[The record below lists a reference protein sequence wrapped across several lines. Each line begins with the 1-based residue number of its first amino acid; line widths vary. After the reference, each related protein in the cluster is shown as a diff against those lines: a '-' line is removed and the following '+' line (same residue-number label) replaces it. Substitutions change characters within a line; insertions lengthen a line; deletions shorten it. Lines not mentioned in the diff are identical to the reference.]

1 MKLALGTVQFGLKY
15 GLGNTK
21 GKVSKDE
28 VSEILS
34 IAKSIGI
41 NTLDTAINYGCSEKV
56 LGEIGIRDWRIVS
69 KLPNIGPDIL
79 NIQEWI
85 AAEVESSAIRLN
97 VESLTGVLLHHSE
110 NLLGER
116 GAEVYIAL
124 QNLKKRGLVEKIGVS
139 IYSPDELTLL
149 DAFNL
154 DIVQAPLNV
163 FDKRFVLS
171 GWAKK
176 LKDSGVEIH
185 TRSSFLQGLLLMDKN
200 NRPNKFNVWGDVW
213 LKWDEWLKSR
223 GISPVQACIS
233 YPLSISEVDCVMIG
247 VDSVAHLEEI
257 VANSSKEVLD
267 YPDFGNLDLRLIE
280 PSRWKYL

>member
-163 FDKRFVLS
+163 FDKRYVLS

-185 TRSSFLQGLLLMDKN
+185 TRSYFLQGLLLMDKN

-213 LKWDEWLKSR
+213 RKWDEWLKSR

-233 YPLSISEVDCVMIG
+233 YPLSISEVDCVLIG

-267 YPDFGNLDLRLIE
+267 YPDFDNLDLRLIE